1 MLKQI
6 ENYLKTKFLQ
16 VPLKQFVITLIIIDM
31 HCPCIITHDQ
41 GNKIKKKLHKGGRRK
56 LTTKKK
62 VLHHPNFD
70 LFCSVTKTM
79 FSC

>member
-1 MLKQI
+1 
-6 ENYLKTKFLQ
+6 
-16 VPLKQFVITLIIIDM
+16 M

-56 LTTKKK
+56 PTKKKKK

>member
-1 MLKQI
+1 MEKRKINSYKIYIMLKQI

-16 VPLKQFVITLIIIDM
+16 VPLKAIVITLIIIDV

-56 LTTKKK
+56 LTKKK
-62 VLHHPNFD
+62 KGAASSQF
-70 LFCSVTKTM
+70 
-79 FSC
+79 